1 MAYRPSQG
9 RNQKSQSPPVQP
21 DLVPIMNLFM
31 ALIPFL
37 LMLVVISQVALVA
50 LNFSAAGGGGGGGDG
65 GGGGATPKEIKVI
78 VMASEGNQ
86 IFPGFEIREPD
97 SGPVTIKNAENRG
110 NFNFMSL
117 NNALGNIKTRNQELG
132 DITIVVYPDVLYG
145 TLIQTIDLCKQN
157 GFPNVIYKPATVS
170 YGSGG

>member
-1 MAYRPSQG
+1 MAYRPSEG
-9 RNQKSQSPPVQP
+9 RNQKNQSPPVQP

-37 LMLVVISQVALVA
+37 LMMIVISQIALVA
-50 LNFSAAGGGGGGGDG
+50 LNFSASGGGGGGGEG
-65 GGGGATPKEIKVI
+65 GGGETAKELKVI
-78 VMASEGNQ
+78 IMASEGNQ

-97 SGPVTIKNAENRG
+97 SGAVTIKNSANG
-110 NFNFMSL
+110 KFNFMAL
-117 NNALGNIKTRNQELG
+117 NNALGNLKTRNQQIG